1 MHPASAHGYLHAIPL
16 ANKTPLSGAPPPSP
30 SPRTNGAGSQA
41 PSAPPYQIYEELA
54 TPEGI
59 RALIQRKEV
68 EVTRLREQRSF
79 QLEKQ
84 LAEQRDELLQTQTK
98 LQKLQDDFMYNLR
111 LLDERDRE
119 LETYDREYTR
129 LQAEASEKDKTL
141 VETRTALAG
150 YQSEV
155 KQAKLQASE
164 AEAQFRQKT
173 MELREAA
180 ETARFGKE
188 EALLRQKEDFDR
200 ERRELGRRIGDLE
213 DELDVSRRE
222 ISSSFGEK
230 MQQMAAEHKARIAEA
245 EEKADRAEKTRLS
258 CMDQLD
264 QAQEKEKKASE
275 EREEAETRCL
285 DLQRKLDSLAFDLK
299 SAEEAQEEL
308 QQQRDEE
315 MEELKRVHLRDLEH
329 ERLKAEDESA
339 KARTLDSTLIFE
351 RDESAS
357 RLERHQEAWV
367 TESASLRGRMETAE
381 VRQKRAEEQLEET
394 SSAFRIAKR
403 DLEDKIAQEIAQHE
417 ALERAHERH
426 ASEKDRTHEANTQ
439 ELREQ
444 LWSKDQELGALRGK
458 VAFMKRALDERRE
471 DISTFKAQ
479 VVAGNEKSRELNRQL
494 IASQLQAEADIDTK
508 EAATL
513 ASSQVLM
520 KQLTEDRDRAL
531 KVASVVEERAARAEA
546 ESARLQGELRA
557 MMAQKN
563 YVSGDGA
570 VVTPRL
576 HLDLPPTSARSGK
589 AASMLTISDVP
600 SPPTLPTMGMGTTQ
614 LLGMTGDALGAHSSD
629 DGMTPRQDLSA
640 ALERTQKTPGGDV
653 ASLEAQIRSLRA
665 SLAQAEGENER
676 LKHSVA
682 FLRSEMED
690 MKHEGHRPGD
700 LSLKAELSA
709 FDQDVQRAN
718 QYIEV
723 LQAQISAEGSATE
736 MDEVHFLRGRVKE
749 LLEENRR
756 IRREILR
763 VKSTSL
769 GASIEN
775 GHQRSSAWI
784 GGTETPSSDNIPEI
798 QALKNHL
805 ESLKAELKRDVDAAQ
820 VRSDTVSDSLNSLPD
835 RHDSVA
841 GEVSFLVKGLSSEL
855 VEAKGTVTRLESERD
870 RVMEISNSLKA
881 ELDKIMLPLAAQ
893 AAPAAV
899 GSQSQEPATEVSTVL
914 ADVAATAPG
923 AASGA
928 GPSSSGSGGTSGATS
943 KASRTKSPGED
954 GYTADPDSIRKKIA
968 PVEEQLELAGREAP
982 KTSVPPVTRPPEM
995 SRGTESQRAKLR
1007 ALSRRKEEKQKVAN
1021 YNLLKE

>member
-1 MHPASAHGYLHAIPL
+1 M
-16 ANKTPLSGAPPPSP
+16 
-30 SPRTNGAGSQA
+30 
-41 PSAPPYQIYEELA
+41 
-54 TPEGI
+54 
-59 RALIQRKEV
+59 
-68 EVTRLREQRSF
+68 TRLREQRSF

-230 MQQMAAEHKARIAEA
+230 MQQMAAEHKARVAEA
-245 EEKADRAEKTRLS
+245 EEKADRAEKTRSS

-299 SAEEAQEEL
+299 SVEEAREEL

-315 MEELKRVHLRDLEH
+315 IEELKRVHLRDLEH

-339 KARTLDSTLIFE
+339 KARTLDSTLTFE

-367 TESASLRGRMETAE
+367 AESASLRGRMETAE
-381 VRQKRAEEQLEET
+381 VRQKRAEEQLEEA

-403 DLEDKIAQEIAQHE
+403 DLEDKIVQEIAQRE
-417 ALERAHERH
+417 AHERAHERH
-426 ASEKDRTHEANTQ
+426 VSEKDRSHEANTQ

-479 VVAGNEKSRELNRQL
+479 IVAGNEKSRELNRQL

-546 ESARLQGELRA
+546 ESARLQGELQA
-557 MMAQKN
+557 MMAHKN
-563 YVSGDGA
+563 YGSGEGT

-640 ALERTQKTPGGDV
+640 ALERTQKSPGGGDV

-682 FLRSEMED
+682 FLRSEMEN
-690 MKHEGHRPGD
+690 MKHESHRPGD
-700 LSLKAELSA
+700 LSLKAELTA

-763 VKSTSL
+763 VKSASL
-769 GASIEN
+769 GVSIEN
-775 GHQRSSAWI
+775 GHQRSSAWS
-784 GGTETPSSDNIPEI
+784 GGAGAPPSDNIPEI

-820 VRSDTVSDSLNSLPD
+820 IRSETVSDSLNSSPD
-835 RHDSVA
+835 RRDSVA

-893 AAPAAV
+893 AAPTAV
-899 GSQSQEPATEVSTVL
+899 GYQSQEPATEVSTVP
-914 ADVAATAPG
+914 AEVAATAPG

-928 GPSSSGSGGTSGATS
+928 GPSSSGSGGASGATS
-943 KASRTKSPGED
+943 GASGTKSSGED
-954 GYTADPDSIRKKIA
+954 GQTADPDSIRKKIA

-1007 ALSRRKEEKQKVAN
+1007 ALSRRKEEKPKVAN